1 MLRKE
6 VENMKT
12 GKIGR
17 CTYMGGE
24 RERNIKVSTV
34 TKKGMEG

>member
-1 MLRKE
+1 
-6 VENMKT
+6 MKT

-17 CTYMGGE
+17 CIWGE

-34 TKKGMEG
+34 TKKGMEE